1 MIVLDG
7 EKRRKAILAQLQT
20 TKQAYSATKFAKELG
35 VSRQVI
41 VGDVALL
48 RAAGENII
56 ATARGY
62 KLASEELVEGF
73 MAKIAVQHDE
83 SQTQLE
89 LETILSFG
97 AEILDVIVEHDLY
110 GELVGGLYIS
120 NEIEML
126 NFMQKYEKSQARL
139 LSQLTNGIHLHTI
152 RYQKAKDLAQIKQAL
167 AEQGI
172 LYQDTMDATANK

>member
-1 MIVLDG
+1 MLDG
-7 EKRRKAILAQLQT
+7 EQRRKAILAQLQT
-20 TKQAYSATKFAKELG
+20 TKQAYSATKSAKELG

-41 VGDVALL
+41 VCDVALL

-89 LETILSFG
+89 LDTILSFG

-172 LYQDTMDATANK
+172 LYQDTMDATVNK

>member
-1 MIVLDG
+1 MLEG
-7 EKRRKAILAQLQT
+7 EQRRKAILAHLQK
-20 TKQAYSATKFAKELG
+20 TKQAMSATKFAKEFG

-48 RAAGENII
+48 RAAGEEII

-62 KLASEELVEGF
+62 KLDSKELAEGYL
-73 MAKIAVQHDE
+73 AKIAVQHAE
-83 SQTQLE
+83 EETQLE

-97 AEILDVIVEHDLY
+97 AEVIDVIVEHELY

-120 NEIEML
+120 NQEEVFS
-126 NFMQKYEKSQARL
+126 FMKKYKSSNSRL

-152 RYQKAKDLAQIKQAL
+152 RYQKTTDLAKIKQAL
-167 AEQGI
+167 AEKGI
-172 LYQDTMDATANK
+172 LYQDE